1 MKDIPNLNIPN
12 LQDLAS
18 KGFVKKYHTNCQ
30 SKITSIFQ
38 LSTFSNTTET
48 STSSVVIKS
57 VITTISNEKTN
68 GENETLKTTTTTHEE
83 SQF

>member
-18 KGFVKKYHTNCQ
+18 KGFVKKYHTNYQ
-30 SKITSIFQ
+30 MKNYKY